1 MFFDSNE
8 VNNLL
13 NCKKCDGR
21 LDEPMLLSCGSSIC
35 SHCVSSIQVN
45 KYNEFECLVCK
56 DKHEMP
62 KNGLPFNAALK
73 DLLSYKP
80 IKESRGK
87 LYDLF
92 QKSLDD
98 IQNKHNFMKFGIE
111 NSNDLIKEHFMDLR
125 SDVQLTAEEVILQV
139 NDFSSKIIQKIDEYE
154 KELIKLNK
162 TNSES
167 LSAFKAIVKELES
180 FHTINTEYL
189 KQYEVEDTVLIR
201 SNEKATT
208 LMKKVELEIDNLK
221 KLIFNGNNLKFNKN
235 NEKISE
241 STLGELKIEQFSSSI
256 LRGVEK
262 IKDLMILC
270 EFPVDQKWNLIY
282 RASQDGF
289 EAANFHS
296 ECDNKPNTLVI
307 IKSENGNIFGGY
319 TEQSWLC
326 ETGWVYKADPK
337 SFIYSLINLDNKPL
351 KIKCSNNESIGCKA
365 TWGPTFGKGEKFS
378 DIFITDNSNT
388 RLSYSNLGSSYIHP
402 DYAKGSNEAKSF
414 LAGSTKFKVLEIE
427 VYAK

>member
-1 MFFDSNE
+1 MFFESNE
-8 VNNLL
+8 VDNLL

-62 KNGLPFNAALK
+62 KNGLPLNAALK

-80 IKESRGK
+80 TKVSRGK
-87 LYDLF
+87 LYDSL
-92 QKSLDD
+92 QRSLDD
-98 IQNKHNFMKFGIE
+98 IRNKHNFMKFGIE

-139 NDFSSKIIQKIDEYE
+139 NDISTKLIEKIDEYE
-154 KELIKLNK
+154 KDTIQFNNN
-162 TNSES
+162 NSKS
-167 LSAFKAIVKELES
+167 LDAFNVIVKELES

-189 KQYEVEDTVLIR
+189 KQYEVDDTVLIR

-221 KLIFNGNNLKFNKN
+221 DLIFSGNKFNFIKN
-235 NEKISE
+235 FQKINESI
-241 STLGELKIEQFSSSI
+241 LGELKITNVANLKSSI
-256 LRGVEK
+256 LPEIEK
-262 IKDLMILC
+262 IKDLMTLC
-270 EFPVDQKWNLIY
+270 EFPIDQKWNLIY

-296 ECDNKPNTLVI
+296 ECDNKPNTLII

-319 TEQSWLC
+319 TEQC
-326 ETGWVYKADPK
+326 Y
-337 SFIYSLINLDNKPL
+337 
-351 KIKCSNNESIGCKA
+351 CM
-365 TWGPTFGKGEKFS
+365 
-378 DIFITDNSNT
+378 
-388 RLSYSNLGSSYIHP
+388 
-402 DYAKGSNEAKSF
+402 
-414 LAGSTKFKVLEIE
+414 
-427 VYAK
+427 